1 MPGGSVVD
9 MRFGVSDRDVM
20 ALEDSV
26 SVGVANS
33 CFCDCCDDMSLG
45 LIKTLWQTEELRLL
59 EDITGDTASE
69 GICEQFVDSEGVSLA
84 ALACTDCRT
93 RTLLNLDV
101 EGMSGATLTQAVA
114 PSVGVDEDLAAAEF

>member
-59 EDITGDTASE
+59 EDITGHY
-69 GICEQFVDSEGVSLA
+69 
-84 ALACTDCRT
+84 
-93 RTLLNLDV
+93 
-101 EGMSGATLTQAVA
+101 
-114 PSVGVDEDLAAAEF
+114 